1 MLYISL
7 LSLQVIVISFALHV
21 MGRRKMKKNKDTK
34 MKGSDTEIAYQN
46 KDITSKVMAEEFEG
60 ESFAVYGVD
69 LPKIVRVE
77 PTNLPAIEANEL
89 RMDNLFY
96 LEDDSYLIVDYESE
110 YDYSNMLKYMGYV
123 VRVSKRLYNEIGK
136 VPKIGMLVIY
146 TADVERGT
154 TNPYVEAGCFR
165 FEVTEAFLS
174 DLDTKEIWLRIKGKI
189 NSAEALSSREKME
202 LIVYPLAFKTQKG
215 KRNAVDEV
223 ITLTEKLQDD
233 KQKVFALKCLAV
245 FADKIMS
252 DKEAKRI
259 KEALMM
265 TKVDKLIY
273 EDVATQ
279 IAEKFLKSGTSVDVV
294 AENTGL
300 PIEKVVKLNKKIHP
314 EKK

>member
-1 MLYISL
+1 
-7 LSLQVIVISFALHV
+7 
-21 MGRRKMKKNKDTK
+21 MKKDEDTK
-34 MKGSDTEIAYQN
+34 MKGTDTEIAYQN

-60 ESFAVYGVD
+60 ETFAVYGVKM
-69 LPKIVRVE
+69 PKIVRVE

-110 YDYSNMLKYMGYV
+110 YDYSNMLKYMGYI
-123 VRVSKRLYNEIGK
+123 VRVAKRLYNELGK
-136 VPKIGMLVIY
+136 VPKIRMLVIY

-154 TNPYVEAGCFR
+154 TNPYVKAGCFG
-165 FEVTEAFLS
+165 FKVTEAFLS
-174 DLDTKEIWLRIKGKI
+174 DLDTREIRKRIKGKI
-189 NSAEALSSREKME
+189 NSEKALSSREKME
-202 LIVYPLAFKTQKG
+202 LIVFPLAFKAKKDKQ
-215 KRNAVDEV
+215 NAVGEV
-223 ITLTEKLQDD
+223 ITLAECLQDD
-233 KQKVFALKCLAV
+233 KQKVFVLKCLAV

-273 EDVATQ
+273 EDVASQ

-300 PIEKVVKLNKKIHP
+300 PMEKVIKLNEKINP
-314 EKK
+314 KEK